1 MRKERIRSTFTW
13 GLALGAALVVLG
25 GCEQTIPYADEMVT
39 NDVADYEY
47 IIGPGDSLGI
57 FVWRNPE
64 LSQSVIVRPDGKISA
79 PLVDD
84 LVANGKT
91 STELARE
98 VEAVLAEYV
107 RDPLVTVIV
116 SGFSGVYYTQVRVVG
131 EAVQPRA
138 IPYQANMTLL
148 DLMIAVGGLTEFASG
163 NSARLVRQVD
173 GEPQE
178 MLVRL
183 EDLLK
188 DGDISANITIAPGD
202 IVIIPEAWF

>member
-1 MRKERIRSTFTW
+1 MRKERIRSTLTW
-13 GLALGAALVVLG
+13 GIALGAALFVLG

-98 VEAVLAEYV
+98 VETVLAEYV